1 MNGKIFLK
9 SLVISLVM
17 TAVSILFINSMA
29 SAEISFTGPVA
40 GILLGLFVLNGV
52 ILAWGKG
59 ASSKDK
65 EVVDGSNEMASDES
79 VSDEDRNSGTVKWF
93 NASKGFGFISRSDG
107 DDVFV
112 HFRSIRGEGRRVLLE
127 GQSVEFTITQGEKG
141 LQAED
146 VLIV

>member
-1 MNGKIFLK
+1 MNGKFILK
-9 SLVISLVM
+9 SIAISLVM
-17 TAVSILFINSMA
+17 ALIAIFAINAMSAAEIQFSSPLAAILLVLFILGAVFSGLGNGNSVQE
-29 SAEISFTGPVA
+29 AEYA
-40 GILLGLFVLNGV
+40 G
-52 ILAWGKG
+52 
-59 ASSKDK
+59 D
-65 EVVDGSNEMASDES
+65 SDDFEAGTPM
-79 VSDEDRNSGTVKWF
+79 SDEDRNSGTVKWF

-146 VLIV
+146 VLIL

>member
-1 MNGKIFLK
+1 MNGKIFFK
-9 SLVISLVM
+9 GLVISLIM
-17 TAVSILFINSMA
+17 TAVSIISINSMA
-29 SAEISFTGPVA
+29 SAEIGFASPVA

-52 ILAWGKG
+52 VSAWGNG
-59 ASSKDK
+59 TSSK
-65 EVVDGSNEMASDES
+65 EEELVSDNNGMTS
-79 VSDEDRNSGTVKWF
+79 DDPISDEDRNSGTVKWF

-146 VLIV
+146 VLIL

>member
-1 MNGKIFLK
+1 MNGKLFL
-9 SLVISLVM
+9 ISIAIGLVM
-17 TAVSILFINSMA
+17 TLIAVLSINALAAVELGVVS
-29 SAEISFTGPVA
+29 PVA
-40 GILLGLFVLNGV
+40 GVLLVLFIISGVLPGV
-52 ILAWGKG
+52 GQSEASIGNEYDEGGSIDSG
-59 ASSKDK
+59 AP
-65 EVVDGSNEMASDES
+65 ASDQ
-79 VSDEDRNSGTVKWF
+79 DRNSGTVKWF

-146 VLIV
+146 VLIL